1 MVNKIPYDSSWDEG
15 NDYLWDT
22 KYKLWEDRD
31 WEDWLEEQLTFPFE
45 IIRREDFGDDI
56 SSPITDK
63 DFGIGHIMKALSID
77 NDDETYGILLKVK
90 ENRKTGYIPLAD
102 LEVTQREN
110 ENFWPVREYVVW
122 FANR

>member
-15 NDYLWDT
+15 NESSWDT
-22 KYKLWEDRD
+22 KYELWEERD
-31 WEDWLEEQLTFPFE
+31 WESWLEDQLTFPFE
-45 IIRREDFGDDI
+45 IIRREDFDSDI
-56 SSPITDK
+56 FSSNKNK
-63 DFGIGHIMKALSID
+63 DFGIGHIMTALAID
-77 NDDETYGILLKVK
+77 YDDETYGIIVKVK

-122 FANR
+122 FANQ